1 MKKGRMTEEERLML
15 KNRLLME
22 MARHN
27 GPNRKIGMGELFE
40 VVYQK
45 TWNNRINDTRDIRTL
60 ITDLRREGVAIGSK
74 KSHSDGGYWLMSTAS
89 ELDEYCSR
97 LTGEAIK
104 KLGQAARLRN
114 IALPALL
121 GQMALDMRET
131 A

>member
-1 MKKGRMTEEERLML
+1 MKKGKMTEEEQLML

-40 VVYQK
+40 AVYQES
-45 TWNNRINDTRDIRTL
+45 WGNRINDTRAIRTL

-74 KSHSDGGYWLMSTAS
+74 KSRSDGGYWLMSTAS

-97 LTGEAIK
+97 LTDEAIK

-114 IALPALL
+114 IALPTLL
-121 GQMALDMRET
+121 GQMALDLQG
-131 A
+131 AA